1 VYTPKLYHGVGRA
14 LLVSMLDLYSNN
26 PCSRIPNSK
35 YRTLDKVRET
45 VSAEINMSD
54 LAEYF
59 IADSSD
65 TAIQEEILVEEEEE
79 SDYVMTKHSL
89 VYIDGVMAYD
99 MDVLPL
105 SSSSG
110 TS

>member
-1 VYTPKLYHGVGRA
+1 
-14 LLVSMLDLYSNN
+14 MLDLYSNN
-26 PCSRIPNSK
+26 PCSRVPNSK

-54 LAEYF
+54 LGGEYF

-89 VYIDGVMAYD
+89 VCIDGVMAYD
-99 MDVLPL
+99 MDVLPQECT
-105 SSSSG
+105 STSTSSG